1 MKILFNISKKIYLYG
16 LGIFLLCIGCGVYPQ
31 VPSPTEETS
40 KPEITKNA
48 LKMLVVTS
56 NPFNTASGIDP
67 TIHDA
72 YNDCFNAITQESDV
86 NIAIYMWHLD
96 DAPKVKNTPVA
107 LIESL
112 VNNVQAKNANAAV
125 AFDID
130 YIDKK
135 IISDLSAK
143 FNAGG
148 IQSFY
153 PKFKAPGKKVKANPK
168 FHDKTFLFSK
178 LKFNNSDVLKELN
191 GKELNHV
198 VIQSS
203 ANIVH
208 TQYSQANQMIIYYGD
223 KNFYDYNLKKFNR
236 LKKDIAKTKSKI
248 KNESFPIYDNDKKF
262 GRIKSYDFPRSGR
275 LMPSIL
281 NNVLEHQAKGP
292 VDIRIAI
299 GNFTDVRTAQKL
311 VDIAKNKKN
320 NVMALVRTF
329 NRKAEAAKGKNGNKW
344 KSNYLKVEELLKN
357 SNVKFKY
364 LKASPK
370 GTGTDRKIH
379 SKYMLVDAYYPNGTE
394 VKRRKLV
401 FAGSLNYT
409 ITAQLKNSETLL
421 RMEDDGVYNALLKNW
436 NRLRYKSSIKKID
449 AVLMHPNKAAYFFN
463 ESNYVKWKPGA
474 GVETIKTNRSRRNL
488 AKDGWKSLPKDFQN
502 NIDAAFTHPN
512 KNKIYFFKGNQYCVW
527 NTANKKVTKIGVIGV
542 DGWGELPVDFQKDLS
557 AVLGHPTNGKIYFF
571 KGNKYCVW
579 QPGKGLISNTRI
591 IGEDGWKGL
600 PKEFINDI
608 DGVLGHTASK
618 KIYFFKGKKYCV
630 WQPGKGLIS
639 KTRSIGKSG
648 WKGLMF
654 D

>member
-1 MKILFNISKKIYLYG
+1 M
-16 LGIFLLCIGCGVYPQ
+16 GCGVYPQ
-31 VPSPTEETS
+31 VPLPKEETS
-40 KPEITKNA
+40 EPEITENA

-112 VNNVQAKNANAAV
+112 VNNVQAKNANAEV

-143 FNAGG
+143 FDAGG

-191 GKELNHV
+191 GKELNYV

-203 ANIVH
+203 ANIVK

-223 KNFYDYNLKKFNR
+223 KSFYDYNLKKFNR

-262 GRIKSYDFPRSGR
+262 GRIKSYDFPRPGR

-299 GNFTDVRTAQKL
+299 GDFTDIETAQKL

-329 NRKAEAAKGKNGNKW
+329 NRKEEMKKGKKGKTW
-344 KSNYLKVEELLKN
+344 VSNYLKVETLLSN
-357 SNVKFKY
+357 SNVKVKY
-364 LKASPK
+364 LKASPIGFGK
-370 GTGTDRKIH
+370 ERKIH
-379 SKYMLVDAYYPNGTE
+379 SKYMLVDAYYPNGSE
-394 VKRRKLV
+394 VKRKKLV

-409 ITAQLKNSETLL
+409 NTAQLKNSETLL
-421 RMEDDGVYNALLKNW
+421 RMEDNGVYIALMDNW
-436 NRLRYKSSIKKID
+436 NRLRYNSSIDKID
-449 AVLMHPNKAAYFFN
+449 AALMHPNKVSYFFG
-463 ESNYVKWKPGA
+463 ESNYIKWEPGKGVK
-474 GVETIKTNRSRRNL
+474 TIKTNTSRRKI
-488 AKDGWKSLPKDFQN
+488 AKDGWKSLPVEFQK
-502 NIDAAFTHPN
+502 NIDAAFT
-512 KNKIYFFKGNQYCVW
+512 
-527 NTANKKVTKIGVIGV
+527 
-542 DGWGELPVDFQKDLS
+542 
-557 AVLGHPTNGKIYFF
+557 HPTNGKIYFF

-579 QPGKGLISNTRI
+579 NLAKKKITKVGK
-591 IGEDGWKGL
+591 IGVDGWSNL
-600 PKEFINDI
+600 PKYFCKDLSAALAHPTN
-608 DGVLGHTASK
+608 G
-618 KIYFFKGKKYCV
+618 KIYFFKENKYCV
-630 WQPGKGLIS
+630 WQSRKGIIS
-639 KTRSIGKSG
+639 KINTIGIDGWRGLPVDFSADIDAALAHSPSKNIYFFKENKYCVWVPGEGIINPKIRTVGEFG